1 MFAKLIEIALK
12 SALENPEIKERIRVK
27 NEEVKVNLMEQ
38 KNKQNKIIDLD
49 KDNYKVL
56 I

>member
-1 MFAKLIEIALK
+1 MFGKLIEIAIK
-12 SALENPEIKERIRVK
+12 SALENSEIKERLKIK
-27 NEEVKVNLMEQ
+27 NEEVKTSLM
-38 KNKQNKIIDLD
+38 KQENKIIDLN